1 MAALLAKARAT
12 DASVLGAEEALLMGT
27 VRGGEILGGLPIGRI
42 AADYAADLVVVDLDA
57 LSMQPAVTAPKQVV
71 YSMQPEAIRRVIVGG
86 ETIVENG
93 RLTRVD
99 EREVAARVRQL
110 TANWEPVSRNEVAR
124 SH

>member
-1 MAALLAKARAT
+1 M
-12 DASVLGAEEALLMGT
+12 
-27 VRGGEILGGLPIGRI
+27 
-42 AADYAADLVVVDLDA
+42 VDLEA

-93 RLTRVD
+93 KLTRAD
-99 EREVAARVRQL
+99 EKEIAAKVRQL
-110 TANWEPVSRNEVAR
+110 SAGWEPVSRNEVAR